1 MNEPTISTLD
11 PLADHGF
18 AASGRTDSAQAFRRA
33 LRHSR
38 HVQLLRVAV
47 PVTLVLAVVAVVLVS
62 WLDPM
67 RVLARL
73 PVSVDRI
80 AVSGTKITMAAPKLS
95 GYTRDSRKYD
105 LSARAAV
112 QDVTQ
117 PDLLDLHDV
126 AAKIEMQDK
135 TVLDLT
141 ATDGH
146 FDRKTSQLTLRR
158 NVLLVTSTGYEVRM
172 NQVRIDTGTGN
183 VVSDEPIHI
192 KMLQGDLNANRLEV
206 FKSGEVVTFGGGV
219 TLKLLMNEKAA
230 PRGNPGNP

>member
-1 MNEPTISTLD
+1 MNEPTTSTLD
-11 PLADHGF
+11 PLADRGF
-18 AASGRTDSAQAFRRA
+18 AATSRPHSAQAFRRA

-38 HVQLLRVAV
+38 HVHLLRVAI
-47 PVTLVLAVVAVVLVS
+47 PVTLALVVAAVVIAS

-73 PVSVDRI
+73 PVSVDRL
-80 AVSGTKITMAAPKLS
+80 AVSGTKITMASPKLS

-126 AAKIEMQDK
+126 AAKLEMQDK
-135 TVLDLT
+135 TMLDLS
-141 ATDGH
+141 AADGH
-146 FDRKTSQLTLRR
+146 FNRKTGQLTLRR

-172 NQVRIDTGTGN
+172 REVRIDTGTGN

-219 TLKLLMNEKAA
+219 KLKLLMNDKAA
-230 PRGNPGNP
+230 PRGAPGNP